1 MQASPNTGPSGDTP
15 GRPRYFEN
23 FMVFKTSRSID
34 IPDIRGMPQHLVENT
49 RVFIN
54 DLNLASQQ
62 SGLKALGVPDDL
74 VYVDYGLTGRNRETP
89 GLDQAPEARF
99 PGPGGALTLG
109 GNA

>member
-1 MQASPNTGPSGDTP
+1 
-15 GRPRYFEN
+15 
-23 FMVFKTSRSID
+23 MVFKTSRSID
-34 IPDIRGMPQHLVENT
+34 IADIRGMPQHLVENT

-54 DLNLASQQ
+54 YLNLASQQ

-74 VYVDYGLTGRNRETP
+74 VYVDYGLTGHNRETP